1 LIVKRK
7 EGTKVLQSCLKARL
21 DGFLRVL
28 RSAHD
33 ASAETPLAGSSAGIE
48 RFIDRMLGSGYD
60 GSLETPLTAGRGP
73 RGQFVSLFL
82 GQVMPPPY
90 RFGTGVA
97 IDLEGHTSGQL
108 DIVVEY
114 PFLPSFPLP
123 DVPSRMYLAESV
135 AAAIEVKF
143 DASSEWEDVRKSAE
157 RLAPVRRDLR
167 YWGIGGAGLGAGI
180 PLIMVAFQ
188 GWKTPEELHAKL
200 ASIPLYGILTIEP
213 AVFVRSVDEEAEP
226 EFTEGAEALWSFVT
240 CLHTM
245 TRVLNTVS
253 DVPLPDYS
261 AVPGS

>member
-1 LIVKRK
+1 M
-7 EGTKVLQSCLKARL
+7 LQSCLKARL

-28 RSAHD
+28 RSVHD
-33 ASAETPLAGSSAGIE
+33 VSAETRPAGSSAGIE
-48 RFIDRMLGSGYD
+48 RFINRMLGSAHDRGV
-60 GSLETPLTAGRGP
+60 ETPLATGGGAGGH
-73 RGQFVSLFL
+73 FVNLFL

-123 DVPSRMYLAESV
+123 DAPSRIYLAESI
-135 AAAIEVKF
+135 AAAIEVRF
-143 DASSEWEDVRKSAE
+143 EASAQWEDVRKTAE
-157 RLAPVRRDLR
+157 KLAPVRRDLR

-180 PLIMVAFQ
+180 PLIMVAFK

-200 ASIPLYGILTIEP
+200 ASVPLHGILTVEP
-213 AVFVRSVDEEAEP
+213 AIFARLVCEDAEP
-226 EFTEGAEALWSFVT
+226 EFTEGAEALWSFLT

-245 TRVLNTVS
+245 ARVLNSAS
-253 DVPLPDYS
+253 DVPLADYAAAS
-261 AVPGS
+261 GS

>member
-1 LIVKRK
+1 M
-7 EGTKVLQSCLKARL
+7 LQSCLKARL

-28 RSAHD
+28 RSVRD
-33 ASAETPLAGSSAGIE
+33 ASAETPSAGSSAGIE
-48 RFIDRMLGSGYD
+48 KFINRMLGSAHD
-60 GSLETPLTAGRGP
+60 GGVETPLATGGGT
-73 RGQFVSLFL
+73 RGQFVNLFL

-123 DVPSRMYLAESV
+123 DVPSRMYLAESI

-143 DASSEWEDVRKSAE
+143 DASAQWEDVRKTAE
-157 RLAPVRRDLR
+157 KLAPVRRDLR

-180 PLIMVAFQ
+180 PLIMVAFK
-188 GWKTPEELHAKL
+188 GWKTLEELHAKL
-200 ASIPLYGILTIEP
+200 ASVPLYGILTVEP
-213 AVFVRSVDEEAEP
+213 AVFARSVDEDAEP
-226 EFTEGAEALWSFVT
+226 EFAEGAEALWSFVT